1 MKQTASEILD
11 TLLGYL
17 GFIVE
22 IEEQERDGH
31 TVLQVYTNEPDR
43 LIGRREQTLD
53 DLQYLVNRLLQTQD
67 REAPRVIVDVE
78 HHRLIRDDQLIQKI
92 KQMAESVRNTGRPL
106 QTEPLNSYD
115 RRLVHNAFLNDPSIT
130 TWSPSDD
137 SRIKRITLK
146 PRASAGGAPADRS

>member
-1 MKQTASEILD
+1 MKQTAPEILD

-17 GFIVE
+17 GFIVK
-22 IEEQERDGH
+22 IEEQDRDGH
-31 TVLQVYTNEPDR
+31 AVLQIYTNEPER
-43 LIGRREQTLD
+43 LIGHREQTLD
-53 DLQYLVNRLLQTQD
+53 DLQYLVNRILQAQD
-67 REAPRVIVDVE
+67 REAPRVLVDVE
-78 HHRLIRDDQLIQKI
+78 HHRLIRDDLLIQKI

-130 TWSPSDD
+130 TWSPPDD

-146 PRASAGGAPADRS
+146 PRASAGGAPAERS

>member
-1 MKQTASEILD
+1 MKQTASEVLD

-17 GFIVE
+17 GFVVQ

-31 TVLQVYTNEPDR
+31 AILQIYTNEPER
-43 LIGRREQTLD
+43 LIGPREQTLD
-53 DLQYLVNRLLQTQD
+53 DLQYLVNRILQTRD
-67 REAPRVIVDVE
+67 RDADRVIVDVE
-78 HHRLIRDDQLIQKI
+78 HHRLIRDDHLIAKI

-130 TWSPSDD
+130 TWSPPDD

-146 PRASAGGAPADRS
+146 PRATAGGAPDQD